1 MSRHKLPAV
10 MMYSAKGKLTS
21 TFLAV
26 VLILGQLAYVH
37 HSFDLGGHADGEPC
51 IYCLLSGSLDH
62 ESIQHHP
69 PADIQ
74 PTHGPGNN
82 WQGLPILFSVTKAF
96 LARAPPA

>member
-10 MMYSAKGKLTS
+10 MMYSTKGKLTS

-51 IYCLLSGSLDH
+51 TYCLLSGSLDH
-62 ESIQHHP
+62 GLIQNHP
-69 PADIQ
+69 PAEIQ
-74 PTHGPGNN
+74 PTRGLGNN
-82 WQGLPILFSVTKAF
+82 WQSLPILFSVTKAF

>member
-1 MSRHKLPAV
+1 
-10 MMYSAKGKLTS
+10 MYSTKGKLTS

-37 HSFDLGGHADGEPC
+37 HGLDLGGHADGEPC
-51 IYCLLSGSLDH
+51 TYCLLSGSLDH
-62 ESIQHHP
+62 GLIQNHL

-74 PTHGPGNN
+74 PPHGPGNN
-82 WQGLPILFSVTKAF
+82 WQGLPVISSFTNTF

>member
-1 MSRHKLPAV
+1 
-10 MMYSAKGKLTS
+10 MMYSTKDRLTS

-37 HSFDLGGHADGEPC
+37 HSSDLGGHADGEPC

-62 ESIQHHP
+62 GLIQNHL
-69 PADIQ
+69 PAEIQ
-74 PTHGPGNN
+74 PIHGLVNN
-82 WQGLPILFSVTKAF
+82 WQGLPIVFSVTNTF